1 MAEYI
6 LDFEKPVVE
15 LEKRLDELK
24 RLSRNKRANF
34 AEEIEQLEKQ
44 VEKLKKEIYS
54 NLTAWQKVLLARHT
68 DRPQSRDYIEIIFTD
83 FVELHGDRLFRD
95 DPSIIGGPAF
105 LDGQAVMVIGQQK
118 GRSTRDKVT
127 CNFGMPHP
135 EGYRKILRLVRMA
148 EKFSLPVIS
157 FIDTA
162 GAYPGIEAEERG
174 QAWAIAEN
182 LLKMSRLSVPIV
194 IVNIGE
200 GGSGGALAIG
210 VGDRVFMLENAY
222 YSVITPEGCASI
234 LYKDAAK
241 AAEAA
246 ESLKLTADALL
257 ELGIIDGVVKEPLGG
272 AHRDAEEAAENL
284 KKWLLKSVSEL
295 REIPSEELL
304 KARYERLRKIGAY
317 AG

>member
-1 MAEYI
+1 MAEYV
-6 LDFEKPVVE
+6 LDFEKPIIE

-24 RLSRNKRANF
+24 RLSRDKRANF
-34 AEEIEQLEKQ
+34 AKEIDQLEEQ

-68 DRPQSRDYIEIIFTD
+68 DRPQSRDYTEIIFTD

-105 LDGQAVMVIGQQK
+105 LDGQAVMVVGQQK
-118 GRSTRDKVT
+118 GRSTREKVI

-135 EGYRKILRLVRMA
+135 EGYRKALRLMKMA
-148 EKFSLPVIS
+148 EKFSLPIIS

-162 GAYPGIEAEERG
+162 GAYPGIGAEERG

-182 LLKMSRLSVPIV
+182 LLKMSQLSVPII

-210 VGDRVFMLENAY
+210 VGDRMLMLENAY

-257 ELGIIDGVVKEPLGG
+257 ELGIIDGIVKEPLGG
-272 AHRDAEEAAENL
+272 AHRDAEEAGENL
-284 KKWLLKSVSEL
+284 KKWLLRNLDEL
-295 REIPSEELL
+295 KEIPSEELL
-304 KARYERLRKIGAY
+304 KARYDRLRKIGAY